1 MNARTAM
8 TENPAPPNLVAR
20 FGEIFL
26 TLLIA
31 AAVVACAV
39 WVNLATPY
47 LAFSMAAAFLFHIRS
62 KPPLKELGL
71 AIGIAAVL
79 GAVRLLVIPQNPH
92 DVAAFIAA
100 MTGLGSFLVLGVRA
114 VRSSGLERKRLYVLL
129 GPALGLVFFIFS
141 AQRALNLAD
150 LLYPKTFD
158 LYLYTFDGS
167 LGFEPS
173 FLLGHLFQH
182 SVVVR
187 MIGLLAYE
195 TLPLVMALVYA
206 GYIDPQATKP
216 AWYILELFFA
226 AGLLG
231 WVFYNFVPGTGPAY
245 AFAGLFPDR
254 GLPYHLLHRLL
265 LERIPVSGDFPRNA
279 IPSLHMGWVLLLW
292 WSCRRFSLPARASAF
307 LYLLVT
313 IMATLGTGEHYFI
326 DLVVGVPFALM
337 VEALCQTAV
346 SLRKRLV
353 PLLTGLVMTLAW
365 LSLIRFG
372 TSFMLKSPAIPW
384 TLIVAS
390 TGFVF
395 WLEHRTLNVL
405 PVEMPV
411 PEPAAQAAAA
421 ASS

>member
-1 MNARTAM
+1 M
-8 TENPAPPNLVAR
+8 TEQPPSPNTFAR

-26 TLLIA
+26 SLLIA
-31 AAVVACAV
+31 AAVVACAI

-71 AIGIAAVL
+71 AVAIAAALAV
-79 GAVRLLVIPQNPH
+79 VRLLVVPHNPH
-92 DVAAFIAA
+92 DPAGFAAA
-100 MTGLGSFLVLGVRA
+100 MLGLGSFLVLGVRA
-114 VRSSGLERKRLYVLL
+114 ARSSGLDRKRLFVLL

-158 LYLYTFDGS
+158 LYLYVFDGS

-182 SVVVR
+182 SLVIR
-187 MIGLLAYE
+187 NIGLLAYE

-206 GYIDPQATKP
+206 GYIDPRATKP

-292 WSCRRFSLPARASAF
+292 WSCRRFSRGARVAAF

-337 VEALCQTAV
+337 VEALCQSAIPFG
-346 SLRKRLV
+346 KRLV
-353 PLLTGLVMTLAW
+353 PLSAGLLMTLAW

-372 TSFMLKSPAIPW
+372 TPLMLKSAAIPW
-384 TLIVAS
+384 ALVLAS
-390 TGFVF
+390 TAFVF
-395 WLEHRTLNVL
+395 WLEQRTLSVW
-405 PVEMPV
+405 PVETPV
-411 PEPAAQAAAA
+411 SAPAAQAVA
-421 ASS
+421 AS